1 MPLRDSELHE
11 WYRWFHQHPEPSYAE
26 VETTAKIAGILK
38 DHGVTILES
47 GLSTGLVAQIQGTRT
62 APGVT
67 FPVAT
72 RHHVVALR
80 GDIDA
85 LPIQEQTGL
94 PYTSLNPGYL
104 HGCGHDF
111 NLMVALAAALELQEK
126 RSEFAGT
133 VKVIFQPAEEVAA
146 TKDTPTGAVVVLR
159 TGVLDDVE
167 AFFGTHDSNA
177 LEPGRIGISAGPV
190 SGAVDKF
197 SITITGQGSH
207 AAHPDAG
214 RSPIRPLISLAQ
226 GLESLAGLDL
236 DPTHP
241 RVVSITHIEAGST
254 WNVIPDRAFIEGT
267 VRTAY
272 PEDRRLLH
280 DRIQALVDGLA
291 DAWSVDADFHWD
303 YGSPAVVND
312 AGWARIAEQAA
323 REAGLEPQSS
333 PVTLGGEDFS
343 YYLDH
348 APGVFLHIGVGNADR
363 PMHGPTF
370 YPQLDALAPAGRT
383 LATLALLALRNLD
396 NADDAGDIDDAADSA
411 SSSNE
416 SSLAR

>member
-1 MPLRDSELHE
+1 MPLRDGQLHE

-26 VETTAKIAGILK
+26 VETTAKIADILRN
-38 DHGVTILES
+38 HGVTILDTE
-47 GLSTGLVAQIQGTRT
+47 LSTGLVAQIQGTRT
-62 APGVT
+62 VPGGTSPDV
-67 FPVAT
+67 PG
-72 RHHVVALR
+72 RHVVALR

-94 PYTSLNPGYL
+94 PYASLNPGYL

-146 TKDTPTGAVVVLR
+146 TKDTPTGAVAVLR

-214 RSPIRPLISLAQ
+214 RSPIRPLIALAQ
-226 GLESLAGLDL
+226 GLESLASLDL

-241 RVVSITHIEAGST
+241 RVVSITHVEAGST
-254 WNVIPDRAFIEGT
+254 WNVIPDKAFIEGT

-272 PEDRRLLH
+272 PEDRRILH
-280 DRIQALVDGLA
+280 DRIRSLTSGVA
-291 DAWSVDADFHWD
+291 DAWSVTADFHWN

-312 AGWARIAEQAA
+312 ANWAQVAEQAA
-323 REAGLEPQSS
+323 READLEPQSS

-370 YPQLDALAPAGRT
+370 YPQLDALVPAGRT
-383 LATLALLALRNLD
+383 LSTLALLALRKLRNQ
-396 NADDAGDIDDAADSA
+396 DDAAL
-411 SSSNE
+411 E
-416 SSLAR
+416 SR

>member
-1 MPLRDSELHE
+1 MPLRDSQLHE

-26 VETTAKIAGILK
+26 VETTAKIAGILRN
-38 DHGVTILES
+38 HGVTILDT
-47 GLSTGLVAQIQGTRT
+47 GLSTGLVAQIQGMRT
-62 APGVT
+62 AVGVESAGT
-67 FPVAT
+67 T
-72 RHHVVALR
+72 CRHVVALR

-94 PYTSLNPGYL
+94 SYASLNPGYL

-126 RSEFAGT
+126 RDQFAGT

-146 TKDTPTGAVVVLR
+146 TKDTPTGAVAVLR

-214 RSPIRPLISLAQ
+214 RSPIRPLIALAQ
-226 GLESLAGLDL
+226 GLESLASLDL

-241 RVVSITHIEAGST
+241 RVVSITHVEAGST
-254 WNVIPDRAFIEGT
+254 WNVIPDKAFIEGT

-272 PEDRRLLH
+272 PEDRRILH
-280 DRIQALVDGLA
+280 DRIRSLTSGVA
-291 DAWSVDADFHWD
+291 DAWSVTADFHWD

-312 AGWARIAEQAA
+312 ANWAQVAEQAA
-323 REAGLEPQSS
+323 REASLEPQSS

-370 YPQLDALAPAGRT
+370 YPQLDALVPAGRT
-383 LATLALLALRNLD
+383 LSTLALLALRKLRD
-396 NADDAGDIDDAADSA
+396 QDDAAL
-411 SSSNE
+411 E
-416 SSLAR
+416 SR

>member
-26 VETTAKIAGILK
+26 VETTAKIADILRN
-38 DHGVTILES
+38 HGVTILDT

-62 APGVT
+62 AAGGTSPDAPG
-67 FPVAT
+67 
-72 RHHVVALR
+72 RHVVALR

-94 PYTSLNPGYL
+94 PYASLNPGYL

-111 NLMVALAAALELQEK
+111 NLMVALTAALELQEK
-126 RSEFAGT
+126 RDEFTGT
-133 VKVIFQPAEEVAA
+133 VKAIFQPAEEVAA
-146 TKDTPTGAVVVLR
+146 TEEIPTGAVAVLR

-197 SITITGQGSH
+197 SITIAGQGSH

-214 RSPIRPLISLAQ
+214 RSPIRPLIALAQ
-226 GLESLAGLDL
+226 GLESLASLDL

-254 WNVIPDRAFIEGT
+254 WNVIPDKAFIEGT

-272 PEDRRLLH
+272 PEDRRVLH
-280 DRIQALVDGLA
+280 DRIRSLTSGVA
-291 DAWSVDADFHWD
+291 DAWSVTADFHWD

-312 AGWARIAEQAA
+312 ANWAQVAEQAA

-370 YPQLDALAPAGRT
+370 YPQLDALVPAGRT
-383 LATLALLALRNLD
+383 LSTLALLALRKLRNQ
-396 NADDAGDIDDAADSA
+396 DDAAL
-411 SSSNE
+411 E
-416 SSLAR
+416 SR